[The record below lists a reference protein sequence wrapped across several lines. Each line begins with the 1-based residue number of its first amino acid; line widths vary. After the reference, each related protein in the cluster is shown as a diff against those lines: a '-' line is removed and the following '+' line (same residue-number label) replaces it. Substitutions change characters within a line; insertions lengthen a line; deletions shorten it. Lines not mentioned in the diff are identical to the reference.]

1 MSLLLVGVARATTHS
16 EHMRWVWKTNCMLR
30 VNSCLQKEKAYIIL
44 VRVQGLKIDP
54 FLILHGKYIVYYK
67 STVFSRLGVAKPHG
81 KLVKHVRAAGAFYK
95 L

>member
-16 EHMRWVWKTNCMLR
+16 EHMGLENELLR

-54 FLILHGKYIVYYK
+54 FLILHGNFIV
-67 STVFSRLGVAKPHG
+67 L
-81 KLVKHVRAAGAFYK
+81 
-95 L
+95 

>member
-16 EHMRWVWKTNCMLR
+16 EHMGLEKELLR

-54 FLILHGKYIVYYK
+54 FLILHGNFIV
-67 STVFSRLGVAKPHG
+67 L
-81 KLVKHVRAAGAFYK
+81 
-95 L
+95 